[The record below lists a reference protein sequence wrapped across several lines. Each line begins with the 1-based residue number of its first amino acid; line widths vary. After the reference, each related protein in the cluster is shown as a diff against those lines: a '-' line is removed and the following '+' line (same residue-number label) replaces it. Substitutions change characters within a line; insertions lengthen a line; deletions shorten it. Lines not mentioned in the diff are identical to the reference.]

1 MSLNKVIMIGN
12 VGTDPEMRYTPSGAA
27 VTDFRLAV
35 SRRFSTR
42 DGVQQ
47 EETEWFTVTAW
58 ERLADT
64 VNQYVTKGMKVYVEG
79 RLKSRSYQGN
89 DGQMRFSNEINA
101 QTVTFLDRGG
111 AAQWNEEQHDG
122 NAAPAPRQE
131 ATPNSQGE
139 PQDSESPS
147 DVEELPW

>member
-1 MSLNKVIMIGN
+1 MSLNKVTMIGN
-12 VGTDPEMRYTPSGAA
+12 VGTDPEMRYTPSGSA

-42 DGVQQ
+42 DGNQQ

-101 QTVTFLDRGG
+101 QTVLFLDRGG
-111 AAQWNEEQHDG
+111 AAQLCK
-122 NAAPAPRQE
+122 
-131 ATPNSQGE
+131 
-139 PQDSESPS
+139 
-147 DVEELPW
+147 EELGGGTATLHGKKRLRTLPGPSRQVT

>member
-12 VGTDPEMRYTPSGAA
+12 VGTDPEMRYTPSGSA

-35 SRRFSTR
+35 TRRFSTR
-42 DGVQQ
+42 DGGQQ

-79 RLKSRSYQGN
+79 RLRSRSYQGN
-89 DGQMRFSNEINA
+89 DGQMRFSNEINE
-101 QTVTFLDRGG
+101 QTVLFLDRGG
-111 AAQWNEEQHDG
+111 TAQWNDG
-122 NAAPAPRQE
+122 QSGDAAPAPAPRQE
-131 ATPNSQGE
+131 APSDQSGPET
-139 PQDSESPS
+139 PS

>member
-1 MSLNKVIMIGN
+1 MSLNKVTMIGN
-12 VGTDPEMRYTPSGAA
+12 VGTDPEMRYTPSGSA

-42 DGVQQ
+42 DGNQQ

-79 RLKSRSYQGN
+79 RLRSRSYQGN

-101 QTVTFLDRGG
+101 QTVQFLDRGG
-111 AAQWNEEQHDG
+111 TPQWNEDQAGGASDV
-122 NAAPAPRQE
+122 PRQE
-131 ATPNSQGE
+131 APSDPMG
-139 PQDSESPS
+139 PGSPS

>member
-12 VGTDPEMRYTPSGAA
+12 VGTDPEMRYTPSGSA

-35 SRRFSTR
+35 SRRYSTR
-42 DGVQQ
+42 DGNQQ
-47 EETEWFTVTAW
+47 EDTEWFTVTAW

-79 RLKSRSYQGN
+79 RLSSRSYQGN

-101 QTVTFLDRGG
+101 QTVLFLDRGG
-111 AAQWNEEQHDG
+111 TAQWNEGQNGDD
-122 NAAPAPRQE
+122 ARAPRQE
-131 ATPNSQGE
+131 APSDPTSPDPG
-139 PQDSESPS
+139 SEAPS

>member
-12 VGTDPEMRYTPSGAA
+12 VGTDPEMRYTPSGSA

-35 SRRFSTR
+35 SRRYSTR
-42 DGVQQ
+42 DGNQQ

-101 QTVTFLDRGG
+101 QTVQFLDRGG
-111 AAQWNEEQHDG
+111 AAQWDDEQGDG
-122 NAAPAPRQE
+122 AARAPRQE
-131 ATPNSQGE
+131 ASSE
-139 PQDSESPS
+139 PRNPEPPS

>member
-1 MSLNKVIMIGN
+1 MSLNKVTMIGN

-42 DGVQQ
+42 DGNQQ

-101 QTVTFLDRGG
+101 QTVLFLDRGG
-111 AAQWNEEQHDG
+111 TAQGNEEQG
-122 NAAPAPRQE
+122 GGTPNAPRQE
-131 ATPNSQGE
+131 APSDPAG
-139 PQDSESPS
+139 SESPS

>member
-1 MSLNKVIMIGN
+1 
-12 VGTDPEMRYTPSGAA
+12 MRYTPSGSA

-35 SRRFSTR
+35 SRRYSTR
-42 DGVQQ
+42 DGNQQ

-101 QTVTFLDRGG
+101 QTVLFLDR
-111 AAQWNEEQHDG
+111 ANTAQWNEEQG
-122 NAAPAPRQE
+122 GGAASAPQQE
-131 ATPNSQGE
+131 APSDPGGPE
-139 PQDSESPS
+139 APS

>member
-35 SRRFSTR
+35 SRRYSTR
-42 DGVQQ
+42 DGEQQ

-101 QTVTFLDRGG
+101 QTVQFLDRGG
-111 AAQWNEEQHDG
+111 TAPWNDESGGG
-122 NAAPAPRQE
+122 NAAPDPQQE
-131 ATPNSQGE
+131 ATPNS
-139 PQDSESPS
+139 QDSESPS

>member
-1 MSLNKVIMIGN
+1 MSLNKVTMIGN

-42 DGVQQ
+42 DGNQQ

-101 QTVTFLDRGG
+101 QTVLFLDRGG
-111 AAQWNEEQHDG
+111 TAQWNEEQG
-122 NAAPAPRQE
+122 GGAADAPRQE
-131 ATPNSQGE
+131 APSDPAG
-139 PQDSESPS
+139 SESPS

>member
-1 MSLNKVIMIGN
+1 MSLNKVTMIGN

-42 DGVQQ
+42 DGNQQ

-101 QTVTFLDRGG
+101 QTVLFLDRGG
-111 AAQWNEEQHDG
+111 AAQQWNEEQG
-122 NAAPAPRQE
+122 GGTANAPRQE
-131 ATPNSQGE
+131 APSDPAG
-139 PQDSESPS
+139 SESPS

>member
-12 VGTDPEMRYTPSGAA
+12 VGTDPEMRYTPSGSA

-35 SRRFSTR
+35 TRRFSTR
-42 DGVQQ
+42 DGNQQ

-101 QTVTFLDRGG
+101 QTVLFLDRGG
-111 AAQWNEEQHDG
+111 TAQWNDEQGGDD
-122 NAAPAPRQE
+122 ARAPRQE
-131 ATPNSQGE
+131 APSE
-139 PQDSESPS
+139 PVGTEAPS

>member
-1 MSLNKVIMIGN
+1 MSLNKVTMIGN
-12 VGTDPEMRYTPSGAA
+12 VGTDPEMRYTPSGSA

-35 SRRFSTR
+35 SRRYSTR
-42 DGVQQ
+42 DGNQQ

-101 QTVTFLDRGG
+101 QTVLFLDRGG
-111 AAQWNEEQHDG
+111 TAQWNEDQGRE
-122 NAAPAPRQE
+122 AASAPRQE
-131 ATPNSQGE
+131 APSDPAG
-139 PQDSESPS
+139 PESPS

>member
-12 VGTDPEMRYTPSGAA
+12 VGTDPEMRYTPSGSA

-42 DGVQQ
+42 DGNQQ

-101 QTVTFLDRGG
+101 QTVLFLDRGG
-111 AAQWNEEQHDG
+111 TAQWNEEQSGD
-122 NAAPAPRQE
+122 AARAPRQE
-131 ATPNSQGE
+131 APSDPAGQG
-139 PQDSESPS
+139 PGSEAPS

>member
-1 MSLNKVIMIGN
+1 MSLNKVTMIGN

-42 DGVQQ
+42 DGNQQ

-101 QTVTFLDRGG
+101 QTVLFLDRGG
-111 AAQWNEEQHDG
+111 TAQWNEEQG
-122 NAAPAPRQE
+122 GGTPNAPRQE
-131 ATPNSQGE
+131 APSDPAG
-139 PQDSESPS
+139 SESPS

>member
-12 VGTDPEMRYTPSGAA
+12 VGTDPEMRYTPSGSA

-35 SRRFSTR
+35 SRRYTTR
-42 DGVQQ
+42 AGEQQ
-47 EETEWFTVTAW
+47 EDTEWFTVTAW

-79 RLKSRSYQGN
+79 RLRSRSYQGN
-89 DGQMRFSNEINA
+89 DGQMRFVNEISA
-101 QTVTFLDRGG
+101 QTVQFLDRGG
-111 AAQWNEEQHDG
+111 TAGWDDQQAEPDG
-122 NAAPAPRQE
+122 ASASREAPVDPQGSE
-131 ATPNSQGE
+131 A
-139 PQDSESPS
+139 PS

>member
-1 MSLNKVIMIGN
+1 MSLNKVTMIGN
-12 VGTDPEMRYTPSGAA
+12 VGTDPEMRYTPSGSA

-42 DGVQQ
+42 DGNQQ

-101 QTVTFLDRGG
+101 QTVLFLDRGG
-111 AAQWNEEQHDG
+111 AAQQWNEEQG
-122 NAAPAPRQE
+122 GGTANAPRQE
-131 ATPNSQGE
+131 APPDPAG
-139 PQDSESPS
+139 SESPS

>member
-1 MSLNKVIMIGN
+1 MSLNKVTMIGN

-42 DGVQQ
+42 DGNQQ

-64 VNQYVTKGMKVYVEG
+64 VNQFVTKGMKVYVEG

-101 QTVTFLDRGG
+101 QTVLFLDRGG
-111 AAQWNEEQHDG
+111 TPQWNEEQG
-122 NAAPAPRQE
+122 GGAASAPRQE
-131 ATPNSQGE
+131 APSDPAGPET
-139 PQDSESPS
+139 PS

>member
-1 MSLNKVIMIGN
+1 MSLNKVTMIGN
-12 VGTDPEMRYTPSGAA
+12 VGTDPEMRYTPSGSA

-42 DGVQQ
+42 DGNQE

-101 QTVTFLDRGG
+101 QTVLFLDRANNTPG
-111 AAQWNEEQHDG
+111 QWNEEQG
-122 NAAPAPRQE
+122 AGAPNAPRQE
-131 ATPNSQGE
+131 APSDPAG
-139 PQDSESPS
+139 PESPS